1 MTPALLLAAAATI
14 AEPEDAPARLDP
26 IVTTATAGEA
36 PLSVIPMSVTV
47 IDSDRLAL
55 SASGLGAED
64 VTDLLT
70 GVEAAVANGTQVAFQ
85 IRGIGA
91 VDHQALTPGAAAV
104 YSDGVL
110 LATNV
115 QTGLMLYDLAGIE
128 VLKGPQGTLF
138 GRNASSGAI
147 NFLTERPGEGQPR
160 YLRAGYGNFERV
172 EAEGAYGQSLGN
184 GFSYRLAGRYLSRDA
199 ALDNVGGGP
208 EAAGGVPD
216 EFGLRLGLNWENA
229 LGGALLVRTHY
240 EEDNGVNAAPRND
253 SLDLAD
259 HEISVGSDGVRDT
272 DNEFYGVSAEYERDL
287 GDWTLTSLT
296 AFEGFNQDYGF
307 DFDGAVEL
315 YNSPLYSAN
324 LSYLR
329 NFRQYSQE
337 FRLKTDRA
345 GRSTLF
351 GLYAAKEDFSQTYT
365 IWCGELDADTLIGTC
380 PYVGAASRAGPTPVS
395 DGTAMTLVTDIRQD
409 RTVLAGFTYND
420 FALTER
426 LTATLGAR
434 LTHERIEGAGA
445 GRHIF
450 DDGTVGYNNV
460 GGLGLAAG
468 SNTIDDTRL
477 TGNAALSYE
486 AGPGTVYVSLSNSYK
501 SGGFN
506 GEVQNNAT
514 HFSDEGLFDAETV
527 TAYEIG
533 FKARPSARL
542 AWNAAAFFQDYDDPQ
557 ARIFVNF
564 PLPGGGSIISNSLS
578 NLDAATVYG
587 LDADM
592 TWQATEA
599 FSLDAALTL
608 LNTEINQTTDTG
620 GNAAT
625 FDGNPLPF
633 APETSA
639 TLGGQYDFAVA
650 RGVEG
655 TLRLH
660 AKYRSKYYLDPEGL
674 DARSQK
680 GFTTL
685 QAEATFRLVERGI
698 DLTVWGRNLT
708 DEDYALSGYGF
719 LGYDTFRSD
728 PRTYGMR
735 IGYSF

>member
-1 MTPALLLAAAATI
+1 MSLALILAASTFT

-26 IVTTATAGEA
+26 VVTTATASQT
-36 PLSVIPMSVTV
+36 PLSDIPMSVSV
-47 IDSDRLAL
+47 I
-55 SASGLGAED
+55 SGDELGLTSPYLGAED

-115 QTGLMLYDLAGIE
+115 QTGLMLYDLSGIE

-147 NFLTERPGEGQPR
+147 SFLTARPESGQPR
-160 YLRAGYGNFERV
+160 YLRAGYGNLERTDV
-172 EAEGAYGQSLGN
+172 EGAFGQTSGD
-184 GFSYRLAGRYLSRDA
+184 FSYRLAGRYLSRDA
-199 ALDNVGGGP
+199 ALDNRGGP
-208 EAAGGVPD
+208 DAAGGIRD
-216 EFGLRLGLNWENA
+216 EFGLRLGLNWEEA
-229 LGGALLVRTHY
+229 LGGALLIRTHY

-253 SLDLAD
+253 TLGLSD
-259 HEISVGSDGVRDT
+259 HDISVGSDGVQDT
-272 DNEFYGVSAEYERDL
+272 DNEFYGTSAEYVRNL

-296 AFEGFNQDYGF
+296 AFEGFNQSYGF
-307 DFDGAVEL
+307 DFDGAVAL
-315 YNSPLYSAN
+315 YGNPLFSAN
-324 LSYLR
+324 LSYDR

-337 FRLKTDRA
+337 VRLKTERA
-345 GRSTLF
+345 GGSTLF
-351 GLYAAKEDFSQTYT
+351 GAYAATEEFSQTYT
-365 IWCGELDADTLIGTC
+365 IWCGELDPNTLLGTC
-380 PYVGAASRAGPTPVS
+380 PYVGAASRAGPDPVS
-395 DGTAMTLVTDIRQD
+395 DDTAMTLITDIRQE
-409 RTVLAGFTYND
+409 RSVLAAFTYNE
-420 FALTER
+420 FALSDR

-434 LTHERIEGAGA
+434 ITQETIEGAGA

-450 DDGTVGYNNV
+450 DDGTIGYNNV

-468 SNTIDDTRL
+468 SNEIEDTKL
-477 TGNAALSYE
+477 TGNMALAYD
-486 AGPGTVYVSLSNSYK
+486 AGAGTAYASIANSYK

-514 HFSDEGLFDAETV
+514 HFANEGLFDAETV
-527 TAYEIG
+527 TAYEAG
-533 FKARPSARL
+533 FKSNPSAGFV
-542 AWNAAAFFQDYDDPQ
+542 WNAALFYQDYDAPQ

-564 PLPGGGSIISNSLS
+564 PLPDGSSITSNSLS

-592 TWQATEA
+592 RWQATEA
-599 FSLDAALTL
+599 LSLQGGLTL
-608 LNTEINQTTDTG
+608 LDTQIEQTTDTG
-620 GNAAT
+620 GNAAK

-633 APETSA
+633 APDVSA
-639 TLGGQYDFAVA
+639 TLGGRYAFDVTSNA
-650 RGVEG
+650 EG
-655 TLRLH
+655 HVSLH
-660 AKYRSKYYLDPEGL
+660 AKYRSRYYLDPEGL
-674 DARSQK
+674 ASRMQK

-685 QAEATFRLVERGI
+685 QAEAGIHFADPGI
-698 DLTVWGRNLT
+698 DVTLWARNLT

-719 LGYDTFRSD
+719 IGYDTFRSD
-728 PRTYGMR
+728 PRTYGLR

>member
-1 MTPALLLAAAATI
+1 MSLALILAASTFT

-26 IVTTATAGEA
+26 IVTTATASQT
-36 PLSVIPMSVTV
+36 PLSDIPMSVSV
-47 IDSDRLAL
+47 I
-55 SASGLGAED
+55 SGDELGLTSPYLGAED

-115 QTGLMLYDLAGIE
+115 QTGLMLYDLSGIE

-147 NFLTERPGEGQPR
+147 SFLTARPESGQSR
-160 YLRAGYGNFERV
+160 YLRAGYGNLERTDV
-172 EAEGAYGQSLGN
+172 EGAFGQTSG

-199 ALDNVGGGP
+199 ALDNRGGP
-208 EAAGGVPD
+208 DAAGGIRD
-216 EFGLRLGLNWENA
+216 EFGLRLGLDWEEA
-229 LGGALLVRTHY
+229 LGGALLIRTHY

-253 SLDLAD
+253 TLGLSD
-259 HEISVGSDGVRDT
+259 HDISVGSDGVQDT
-272 DNEFYGVSAEYERDL
+272 DNEFYGTSAEYVRNL

-296 AFEGFNQDYGF
+296 AFEGFNQSYGF
-307 DFDGAVEL
+307 DFDGAVAL
-315 YNSPLYSAN
+315 YGNPLFSAN
-324 LSYLR
+324 LSYDR

-337 FRLKTDRA
+337 VRLKTERA
-345 GRSTLF
+345 GGSTLF
-351 GLYAAKEDFSQTYT
+351 GAYAAVEDFSQTYT
-365 IWCGELDADTLIGTC
+365 IWCGELDPNTLLGTC
-380 PYVGAASRAGPTPVS
+380 PYVGAASRAGPDPVS
-395 DGTAMTLVTDIRQD
+395 DGTAMTLITDIRQE
-409 RTVLAGFTYND
+409 RSVLAAFTYNE
-420 FALTER
+420 FALSDR

-434 LTHERIEGAGA
+434 ITQETIEGAGA

-450 DDGTVGYNNV
+450 DDGTIGYNDV

-468 SNTIDDTRL
+468 SNEIEDTKL
-477 TGNAALSYE
+477 TGNMALAYD
-486 AGPGTVYVSLSNSYK
+486 AGAGTAYASIANSYK

-514 HFSDEGLFDAETV
+514 HFANEGLFDAETV
-527 TAYEIG
+527 TAYEAG
-533 FKARPSARL
+533 FKSNPSAGFV
-542 AWNAAAFFQDYDDPQ
+542 WNAALFYQDYDAPQ

-564 PLPGGGSIISNSLS
+564 PLPDGSSITSNSLS

-592 TWQATEA
+592 RWQATEA
-599 FSLDAALTL
+599 LSLQGGLTL
-608 LNTEINQTTDTG
+608 LDTQIEQTTDTG
-620 GNAAT
+620 GNAAK

-633 APETSA
+633 APDVSA
-639 TLGGQYDFAVA
+639 TLGGRYAFDVTSNA
-650 RGVEG
+650 EG
-655 TLRLH
+655 HVSLH
-660 AKYRSKYYLDPEGL
+660 AKYRSRYYLDPEGL
-674 DARSQK
+674 ASRMQK

-685 QAEATFRLVERGI
+685 QAEAGIHFADPGI
-698 DLTVWGRNLT
+698 DVTLWARNLT

-719 LGYDTFRSD
+719 IGYDTFRSD
-728 PRTYGMR
+728 PRTYGLR
-735 IGYSF
+735 VGYSF

>member
-1 MTPALLLAAAATI
+1 MSLALILAASTFT

-26 IVTTATAGEA
+26 VVTTATASQT
-36 PLSVIPMSVTV
+36 PLSDIPMSVSV
-47 IDSDRLAL
+47 I
-55 SASGLGAED
+55 SGDELGLTSPYLGAED

-115 QTGLMLYDLAGIE
+115 QTGLMLYDLSGIE

-147 NFLTERPGEGQPR
+147 SFLTARPESGQSR
-160 YLRAGYGNFERV
+160 YLRAGYGNLERTDV
-172 EAEGAYGQSLGN
+172 EGAFGQTSG

-199 ALDNVGGGP
+199 ALDNRGGP
-208 EAAGGVPD
+208 DAAGGIRD
-216 EFGLRLGLNWENA
+216 EFGLRLGLNWEEA
-229 LGGALLVRTHY
+229 LGGALLIRTHY

-253 SLDLAD
+253 TLGLSD
-259 HEISVGSDGVRDT
+259 HDISVGSDGVQDT
-272 DNEFYGVSAEYERDL
+272 DNEFYGTSAEYVRNL

-296 AFEGFNQDYGF
+296 AFEGFNQSYGF
-307 DFDGAVEL
+307 DFDGGVAL
-315 YNSPLYSAN
+315 YGNPLFNAN
-324 LSYLR
+324 LSYDR

-337 FRLKTDRA
+337 VRLKTERA
-345 GRSTLF
+345 GGSTLF
-351 GLYAAKEDFSQTYT
+351 GAYAAVEDFSQTYT
-365 IWCGELDADTLIGTC
+365 IWCGELDPNSLLGTC
-380 PYVGAASRAGPTPVS
+380 PYVGAASRAGPDPVS
-395 DGTAMTLVTDIRQD
+395 DGTAMTLVTDIRQE
-409 RTVLAGFTYND
+409 RSVLAAFTYNE
-420 FALTER
+420 FALSDR

-434 LTHERIEGAGA
+434 ITQETIEGAGA

-450 DDGTVGYNNV
+450 DDGTIGYNNV

-468 SNTIDDTRL
+468 SNEIEDTKL
-477 TGNAALSYE
+477 TGNMALAYD
-486 AGPGTVYVSLSNSYK
+486 AGAGTAYASIANSYK

-514 HFSDEGLFDAETV
+514 HFANEGLFDAETV
-527 TAYEIG
+527 TAYEAG
-533 FKARPSARL
+533 FKSNPSVGFV
-542 AWNAAAFFQDYDDPQ
+542 WNAALFYQDYDAPQ

-564 PLPGGGSIISNSLS
+564 PLPDGSSITSNSLS

-592 TWQATEA
+592 RWQATEA
-599 FSLDAALTL
+599 LSLQGGLTL
-608 LNTEINQTTDTG
+608 LDTKIEQTTDTG
-620 GNAAT
+620 GNAAK

-633 APETSA
+633 APDVSA
-639 TLGGQYDFAVA
+639 TLGGRYAFDVTSNA
-650 RGVEG
+650 EG
-655 TLRLH
+655 HISLH
-660 AKYRSKYYLDPEGL
+660 AKYRSRYYLDPEGL
-674 DARSQK
+674 ASRMQK

-685 QAEATFRLVERGI
+685 QAEAGIHFADPGI
-698 DLTVWGRNLT
+698 DVTLWARNLT

-719 LGYDTFRSD
+719 IGYDTFRSD
-728 PRTYGMR
+728 PRTYGLR
-735 IGYSF
+735 IDYSF